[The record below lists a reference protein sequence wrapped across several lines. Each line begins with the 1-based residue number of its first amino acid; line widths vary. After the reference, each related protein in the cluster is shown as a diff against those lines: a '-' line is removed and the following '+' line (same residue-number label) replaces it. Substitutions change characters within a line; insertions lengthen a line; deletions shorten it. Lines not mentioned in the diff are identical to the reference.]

1 MLKRALWLFT
11 AGALVTGALLQSAS
25 AAPAAKH
32 APAAKPAQATAPAS
46 SEESSSEAGLDLTLR
61 TTAAAMPAIT
71 ADGSE
76 MQTPASHVF
85 LMDYTTGTILL
96 NKAGD
101 QKMYPSSMTKMMT
114 LYLVFEKLKQGTLSL
129 DSQFTVSE
137 KAWRI
142 QGSKMF
148 VPLGEQIPLEELI
161 RGIAIQSGNDACVVV
176 AEGIA
181 GSETAFAAQMNKT
194 AKKLGMTNTNFVDAS
209 GWPSPEHITTA
220 HDLAFL
226 GASIVRDF
234 PEYYHYV
241 SEREFT
247 FHNIRQYNRNLLLAN
262 TALGVDGIK
271 TGHTEAAGYGITLT
285 AKNQAG
291 RRLVLVVNGLN
302 SEAERASEG
311 ERLMSWGFQNFDNKL
326 LFKAGDT
333 VAKADVWMGTDK
345 QVDLTLAQDFIISVP
360 KINRDKIK
368 ITVTYNKPIAAPVVS
383 GQEYGK
389 VTVTLPN
396 GEVKEAK
403 LVPAK
408 HVEKLA
414 FFARILRKLGL

>member
-11 AGALVTGALLQSAS
+11 AGALITGALVQ
-25 AAPAAKH
+25 AAY
-32 APAAKPAQATAPAS
+32 AKPAVAKTVVAA
-46 SEESSSEAGLDLTLR
+46 EESSSEAGLDLTLR
-61 TTAAAMPAIT
+61 TNAAAMPVVT
-71 ADGSE
+71 ADGAE
-76 MQTPASHVF
+76 MQTPASHAY
-85 LMDYTTGTILL
+85 LIDYNTGTVLL
-96 NKAGD
+96 SKAGD

-114 LYLVFEKLKQGTLSL
+114 LYLVFEKLKQGTLAL

-148 VPLGEQIPLEELI
+148 VPLGEQIALEDLI

-181 GSETAFAAQMNKT
+181 GSEAAFASQMNDT
-194 AKKLGMTNTNFVDAS
+194 AVKLGMTGSHFTDAS
-209 GWPSPEHITTA
+209 GWPSPDHVTTA

-226 GASIVRDF
+226 GASLVRDF
-234 PEYYHYV
+234 PQFYHYV

-247 FHNIRQYNRNLLLAN
+247 YHNIRQHNRNLLLAN

-271 TGHTEAAGYGITLT
+271 TGHTDAAGYGITLT
-285 AKNQAG
+285 AKNPQG

-311 ERLMSWGFQNFDNKL
+311 ERLLAWGFQNFDNKV
-326 LFKAGDT
+326 LFKAGAPI
-333 VAKADVWMGTDK
+333 AKATVWMGGDK
-345 QVDLTLAQDFIISVP
+345 EVDLTVAEDVVLSIP

-368 ITVTYNKPIAAPVVS
+368 ITATHNGPLAAPVS
-383 GQEYGK
+383 GTQEYGK
-389 VTVTLPN
+389 LSITLPS
-396 GEVKEAK
+396 GEVKEVPLVAAK
-403 LVPAK
+403 AVD
-408 HVEKLA
+408 KLS
-414 FFARILRKLGL
+414 FFARIPRALGL